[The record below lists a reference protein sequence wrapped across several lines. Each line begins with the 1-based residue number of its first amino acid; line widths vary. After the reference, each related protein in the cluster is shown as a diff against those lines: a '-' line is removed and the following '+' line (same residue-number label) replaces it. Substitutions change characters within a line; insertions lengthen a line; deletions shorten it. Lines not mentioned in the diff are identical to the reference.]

1 MLLTLLTS
9 ICKSE
14 SIVSENDQ
22 FLRRGKALEDIFFN
36 KEDARLVDQLN
47 EQKKHHDQELAL
59 RSISGI
65 TNKSVLDNAIDLGIT
80 VETFGALTLIPL
92 LKVAWADHIC
102 DIKESKVILQF
113 AEENGIE
120 NESSGYKLL
129 ELWLDNEIN
138 PNLYIAWKS
147 YVEVLK
153 EKLTE
158 PEIEALHD
166 EVIGRAKK
174 VAKASGGFL
183 GIGSIS
189 NEEACVLKELDI
201 LLTKEA

>member
-1 MLLTLLTS
+1 MGDT
-9 ICKSE
+9 
-14 SIVSENDQ
+14 DQ
-22 FLRRGKALEDIFFN
+22 FVKKGKALEDIFFK
-36 KEDARLVDQLN
+36 KEDTRLINQLN
-47 EQKKHHDQELAL
+47 EQKQHHDQELAL

-80 VETFGALTLIPL
+80 VETFGALCLIPL

-102 DIKESKVILQF
+102 DLNESKVILKF
-113 AEENGIE
+113 ASKYGLENG
-120 NESSGYKLL
+120 SSGYKLL
-129 ELWLDNEIN
+129 ELWLTYEIN

-158 PEIEALHD
+158 HEIHALHD
-166 EVIGRAKK
+166 EVIERARK

-189 NEEACVLKELDI
+189 NEEADVLKELDI
-201 LLTKEA
+201 LLSTSN